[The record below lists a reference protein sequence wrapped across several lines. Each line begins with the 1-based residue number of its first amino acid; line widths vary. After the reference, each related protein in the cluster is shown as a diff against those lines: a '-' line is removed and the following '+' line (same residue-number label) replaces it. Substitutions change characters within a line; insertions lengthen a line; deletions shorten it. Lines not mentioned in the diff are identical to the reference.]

1 MGKKKKDDSES
12 KSIKISKSA
21 LVGIILLVVIFI
33 GSFIFFTF
41 VFKENK
47 NNKAIDGEVQDEEIK
62 KKDLVN
68 LSLGEEFVVNL
79 AESGNKR
86 YIKTNIVVAYDKNNK
101 EFAKI
106 AEESVVKLRDAVIN
120 YLKLVTVEDTKDTE
134 KMKQGLIE
142 SLNKAI
148 GGKKVIEDVYFQ
160 SLIVQ

>member
-21 LVGIILLVVIFI
+21 LVGIILLVIIFI

>member
-101 EFAKI
+101 EFAKV